1 MRISDW
7 SSDVCSSDLAAID
20 IDLERYDKT
29 WDVNVRGPLVWTQL
43 AWKAAMAEH
52 GGSVVNIASI
62 GGLSVEPGIGI
73 YNGTKAALIHL
84 TKTLAAEL
92 SPAGRVNAIA
102 PGLVKTH
109 MARALWEPNEAR
121 TEERRGGQEGVR
133 KCGSG
138 GW

>member
-1 MRISDW
+1 
-7 SSDVCSSDLAAID
+7 
-20 IDLERYDKT
+20 
-29 WDVNVRGPLVWTQL
+29 
-43 AWKAAMAEH
+43 MAEH

-92 SPAGRVNAIA
+92 SPAVRVNAIA
-102 PGLVKTH
+102 PGLVKTD

-121 TEERRGGQEGVR
+121 IGESLPRGRLGEPTTRSEERRVGKECVSTCR
-133 KCGSG
+133 SR
-138 GW
+138 WSPYH